1 MPAATRDKEFR
12 RAKASVARV
21 AGDSTRAV
29 NAHHGGALLRCLSLL
44 LLLLACLTL
53 MSGCSVTS
61 APPASNTTAA
71 TSDSNARPGLAE
83 RPSEVRA
90 NQTPAPTA
98 TGAQNPPLAAT
109 KGTTAVY
116 GSAETTPAASSEQD
130 GAEASAAYEGF
141 YEVLGARPK
150 GFEQFG
156 NFMIRAPQGGRIS
169 GAVVPLEGEI
179 YEFAS
184 AALNAGK
191 LTFVTRKV
199 RGVHYS
205 FEGTFLGQPPFASNK
220 KAAVAEGSVRKFRG
234 DQVAAEAS
242 MKFYFDEGGEDP

>member
-12 RAKASVARV
+12 RAKAHLARV
-21 AGDSTRAV
+21 AGDSSRAA
-29 NAHHGGALLRCLSLL
+29 NAYGGALLRCLLL
-44 LLLLACLTL
+44 LMLLACLPL
-53 MSGCSVTS
+53 MSGCSAS
-61 APPASNTTAA
+61 APPASNTTVT
-71 TSDSNARPGLAE
+71 TSDSNARPGMAE
-83 RPSEVRA
+83 RPVEVRA
-90 NQTPAPTA
+90 NQPPAPTA
-98 TGAQNPPLAAT
+98 TGAQNPTLATTT

-116 GSAETTPAASSEQD
+116 GSAEMASVPSGEQEGAA
-130 GAEASAAYEGF
+130 ASAAYEGF

-184 AALNAGK
+184 AALAGDK

-205 FEGTFLGQPPFASNK
+205 FDGTFLGQPPFASNK

-242 MKFYFDEGGEDP
+242 MKFYFDEGGEGP

>member
-12 RAKASVARV
+12 RAKTRVERV
-21 AGDSTRAV
+21 AGDSSRASR
-29 NAHHGGALLRCLSLL
+29 AHDGIALLRCL
-44 LLLLACLTL
+44 LLLLALLACLPL
-53 MSGCSVTS
+53 MSGCSAS
-61 APPASNTTAA
+61 APPASNTTA
-71 TSDSNARPGLAE
+71 TTPDSNARHGTAE
-83 RPSEVRA
+83 RPVEVRA
-90 NQTPAPTA
+90 NPTPAPTPS
-98 TGAQNPPLAAT
+98 GAQNSTLATT

-116 GSAETTPAASSEQD
+116 GSAETASTSSSEQE

-184 AALNAGK
+184 AALSGDK

-205 FEGTFLGQPPFASNK
+205 FDGTFLGQPPFASNK

-234 DQVAAEAS
+234 EQVAAEAS
-242 MKFYFDEGGEDP
+242 MKFYFDQGGEEP